1 CLLLSGRPCLRS
13 GPATSYRKTVLRDD
27 EECGNRFQTAL
38 RTAVTAAESP
48 NSKLNAPNR
57 PRIPPTSKPNFRCK
71 RLKKW
76 GGSPGVT
83 RTPDQR
89 FRKPLLYP
97 SELRGHGDVTP
108 LSHVTLRAR
117 LLRNERLRFWSDAVS
132 TRGLARNPP
141 ALLIVPVHGLASLG
155 DGLRKLVHARPEQA
169 VPRAAKNSP
178 PSSPSESKERT

>member
-1 CLLLSGRPCLRS
+1 MTISSRFFGGGVGPACSGREQVP
-13 GPATSYRKTVLRDD
+13 
-27 EECGNRFQTAL
+27 QTKASL
-38 RTAVTAAESP
+38 TP
-48 NSKLNAPNR
+48 PYC
-57 PRIPPTSKPNFRCK
+57 PRILPTSKPNCRCK

-117 LLRNERLRFWSDAVS
+117 SLRNERLRFWSDAVFS

-155 DGLRKLVHARPEQA
+155 DGLRKLVHARPEKS

-178 PSSPSESKERT
+178 PSSPSESKRGRGIHHEVKLLSPLGRASVS

>member
-1 CLLLSGRPCLRS
+1 PSLPTASLTPLIAPGYPRLR
-13 GPATSYRKTVLRDD
+13 R
-27 EECGNRFQTAL
+27 
-38 RTAVTAAESP
+38 
-48 NSKLNAPNR
+48 
-57 PRIPPTSKPNFRCK
+57 PNFRCK

-97 SELRGHGDVTP
+97 SELRGHGDVIP

-117 LLRNERLRFWSDAVS
+117 LLRNERLRFCSDAVFS

-141 ALLIVPVHGLASLG
+141 ALLIVPVHGLASLS

-178 PSSPSESKERT
+178 PSSL